1 VGEWLTGH
9 GRVCEP
15 IKGHVISSLFQRL
28 RSKRKRLGYVRQSN
42 AKTTCISIILCE
54 LEVEEEGL
62 RGCSANTIPVPM
74 FQTPQRKKNPVQILS
89 FDIPTKFPCSKR
101 PLSV

>member
-54 LEVEEEGL
+54 LEVEERSCKL
-62 RGCSANTIPVPM
+62 QLQQKVLIDRN
-74 FQTPQRKKNPVQILS
+74 N
-89 FDIPTKFPCSKR
+89 
-101 PLSV
+101 